1 MNISIKEPCHEDWS
15 KMTPNEKGAFC
26 LVCTKDVVDFSKR
39 SLEEIKSYFSQPR
52 EGKTCGKFN
61 NDQLDAINFDSFFER
76 FTGFKLTRKVALVIA
91 VTFMSWFM
99 GGSTLSAQDDG
110 QKKGMVAVRHEPNT
124 TTTNGN
130 VVNKQDTT
138 KTAKH
143 SEMQTAGEVSISKVG
158 KKTKREVKG
167 EAEAKAK
174 AKAEA
179 ENKAKKAKAKAEAE
193 NRSKKAKEP
202 APHLLGD
209 VDINYDETK
218 KDEKKN

>member
-1 MNISIKEPCHEDWS
+1 
-15 KMTPNEKGAFC
+15 MTPNEKGAFC
-26 LVCTKDVVDFSKR
+26 MVCTKDVVDFSKR

-61 NDQLDAINFDSFFER
+61 NDQLDALNFDAFFER

-99 GGSTLSAQDDG
+99 GGSKLSAQSDG

-124 TTTNGN
+124 TSTNA
-130 VVNKQDTT
+130 KQDTT
-138 KTAKH
+138 KTVKNP
-143 SEMQTAGEVSISKVG
+143 EMQTKGEVCTDPKTSKKPKTKAKTKTTAIKT
-158 KKTKREVKG
+158 KKT
-167 EAEAKAK
+167 
-174 AKAEA
+174 
-179 ENKAKKAKAKAEAE
+179 
-193 NRSKKAKEP
+193 KEP

-209 VDINYDETK
+209 VDINYDEKK

>member
-61 NDQLDAINFDSFFER
+61 NDQLDALNFDSFFER

-99 GGSTLSAQDDG
+99 GSSKLSAQNDG

-124 TTTNGN
+124 TTTTGN

-138 KTAKH
+138 KTVKNP
-143 SEMQTAGEVSISKVG
+143 EIQTKGEVCTDPKTTKKPKTKAKTKTTAIKT
-158 KKTKREVKG
+158 KKT
-167 EAEAKAK
+167 
-174 AKAEA
+174 
-179 ENKAKKAKAKAEAE
+179 
-193 NRSKKAKEP
+193 KEP